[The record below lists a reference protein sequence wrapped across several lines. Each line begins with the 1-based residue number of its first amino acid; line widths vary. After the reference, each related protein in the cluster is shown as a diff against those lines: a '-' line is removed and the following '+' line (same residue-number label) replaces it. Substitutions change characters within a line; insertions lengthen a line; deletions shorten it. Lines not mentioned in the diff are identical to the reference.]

1 MKRSIAGL
9 ILFVCSMNVS
19 HGAEEC
25 PFIRPVGL
33 TAAEVDQI
41 VVDGAQRHVGRQ
53 LGSGY
58 RNKTFKLLL
67 DDNPI
72 IEYSMTTLYVSEMLG
87 TDLIGKYGTAAEE
100 RGGRPEDV
108 LTIADMQALAREAY
122 FAGRDSAYPAAG
134 SAQYQLQ
141 GISVGSPQPTSGW
154 SLIRCGS
161 EVGVWFK
168 KIHPDQSGASTA
180 TVSIVDLPA
189 PTTDD
194 QFLRFVRSYIEGTL
208 LPGVSVDSPGVQIAF
223 GTRVPCADYA
233 ASGTSANRP
242 YKLRG
247 RVCYG
252 GIKTNPRLGYIAL
265 YANSGS
271 VPAEFDQ
278 SSRDFIAVADPS
290 R

>member
-1 MKRSIAGL
+1 MKHWIASL
-9 ILFVCSMNVS
+9 LLFVCSTNVS

-41 VVDGAQRHVGRQ
+41 VVDGAQRHIGRQ

-58 RNKTFKLLL
+58 RDKTFKLLL
-67 DDNPI
+67 NDNPI

-87 TDLIGKYGTAAEE
+87 YDLIKKNWDAAEK
-100 RGGRPEDV
+100 RGGRPENV

-122 FAGRDSAYPAAG
+122 FAGRDSEYPPAG

-141 GISVGSPQPTSGW
+141 GILVGSPKPTSGW
-154 SLIRCGS
+154 TLTRCGS
-161 EVGVWFK
+161 EVGVWFRK
-168 KIHPDQSGASTA
+168 VHPNQSGASTA

-189 PTTDD
+189 PTTDA
-194 QFLRFVRSYIEGTL
+194 QFLSFVRSYLGRTL
-208 LPGVSVDSPGVQIAF
+208 PPGVSVDSPGAQIAF
-223 GTRVPCADYA
+223 GTRVPCADFA
-233 ASGTSANRP
+233 ASGSTANRP

-265 YANSGS
+265 YATSGS
-271 VPAEFDQ
+271 LSAEFDQ